1 MRRFGG
7 NNRLKESNLM
17 KNSIDQQ
24 PPANNS
30 RSLDLLFFICAVIF
44 NLAISGLYIAVK
56 FEKQYF
62 LKACGLIVILLIIPF
77 TITLVG
83 YLKSKSQKKKVIMN
97 LIILFY
103 LVVELF
109 LDYILK
115 IPFRDILSIHIPYI
129 IIFYAAA
136 YSMIIVA
143 WKTNLKRGLVVLSTF
158 LILIICL
165 IYMFS

>member
-1 MRRFGG
+1 MNPVTG
-7 NNRLKESNLM
+7 NQS
-17 KNSIDQQ
+17 SID
-24 PPANNS
+24 NKS
-30 RSLDLLFFICAVIF
+30 RFTDLLFFICAIVF
-44 NLAISGLYIAVK
+44 NLSISGLYLAVK
-56 FEKQYF
+56 FENQRF
-62 LKACGLIVILLIIPF
+62 LKISGLITVLLIIPF
-77 TITLVG
+77 TITLAG
-83 YLKSKSQKKKVIMN
+83 YFRSRSQKRKIIMN

-136 YSMIIVA
+136 YSTIIVV
-143 WKTNLKRGLVVLSTF
+143 WRTNWERGLIVLFAF
-158 LILIICL
+158 LVLIICL